1 MRLRVLGSS
10 GGYPAPGNPS
20 SGFLLEHGASKLW
33 LDAGNG
39 TFAELQR
46 LADFTRIDA
55 LVLSH
60 VHADHCADVYPLHV
74 APRYGPGGS
83 SGVRLPLYCPP
94 GVRETLAQL
103 LMAGGSEA
111 LGRAFDFHTVDAGDA
126 VEIAGVRLSFLRTD
140 HPIHTLAIRAET
152 AGGILTYSADTGPG
166 ADLAGFAKGSDLLV
180 CEACYQEAAMGPPVH
195 LSARQ
200 AGETARRAGVRELAL
215 THVWPT
221 LDPRVSVEEARAAAG
236 DLPVRWARS
245 GEVFE
250 IGSGAGAAV
259 ESFPG

>member
-20 SGFLLEHGASKLW
+20 SGFLLEHGAAKLW

-46 LADFTRIDA
+46 AADFTGIDA

-74 APRYGPGGS
+74 ALRYGPGGGT
-83 SGVRLPLYCPP
+83 GVRIPLYCPP
-94 GVRETLAQL
+94 GARETLSCL
-103 LMAGGSEA
+103 LMEGGWEE
-111 LGRAFDFHTVDAGDA
+111 LGQVFDFRTVDAGET

-140 HPIHTLAIRAET
+140 HPIHCLAIRAET
-152 AGGILTYSADTGPG
+152 SDGTLTYSADTGPG
-166 ADLAGFAKGSDLLV
+166 ADLAGFAKGSDLLL
-180 CEACYQEAAMGPPVH
+180 CEACYQDAAMGAPVH
-195 LSARQ
+195 LNARQ
-200 AGETARRAGVRELAL
+200 AGETARRAGAGELAL

-221 LDPRVSVEEARAAAG
+221 LDPRISVAEAGAAAG
-236 DLPVRWARS
+236 DLPVRWAHC
-245 GEVFE
+245 GEIFE
-250 IGSGAGAAV
+250 ITS
-259 ESFPG
+259 SS

>member
-20 SGFLLEHGASKLW
+20 SGFLLEHGAAKLW

-46 LADFTRIDA
+46 YADFTKVDA

-74 APRYGPGGS
+74 ATRYGFERIR
-83 SGVRLPLYCPP
+83 RLPLYCPP
-94 GVRETLAQL
+94 GVRETLAGL
-103 LMAGGSEA
+103 LGEGGWEDLGEA
-111 LGRAFDFHTVDAGDA
+111 FEFHAVDAGDT
-126 VEIAGVRLSFLRTD
+126 VEIADVRLSFLRMD
-140 HPIHTLAIRAET
+140 HPAHTLGIRAESS
-152 AGGILTYSADTGPG
+152 AGSLVYSADTHTG
-166 ADLAGFAKGSDLLV
+166 ADLAGFAKGCDLLL
-180 CEACYQEAAMGPPVH
+180 CEATYQEGKVGGPVH
-195 LSARQ
+195 LTASQ
-200 AGETARRAGVRELAL
+200 AGDTARRAGVRELAI

-221 LDPRVSVEEARAAAG
+221 FDPQISLAEARAAAG
-236 DLPVRWARS
+236 DLPLRWAHS

-250 IGSGAGAAV
+250 VGG
-259 ESFPG
+259 